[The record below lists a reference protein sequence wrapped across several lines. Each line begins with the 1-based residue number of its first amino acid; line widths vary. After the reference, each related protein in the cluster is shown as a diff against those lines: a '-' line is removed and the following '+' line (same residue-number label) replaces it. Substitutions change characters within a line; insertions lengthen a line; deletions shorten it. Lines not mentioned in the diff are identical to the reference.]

1 MDCDY
6 VIYDIT
12 KSSLDEIEFV
22 LKGIY
27 ISGIIIKVLKY
38 GDYGTAKTFILISS
52 VLTWGNT

>member
-38 GDYGTAKTFILISS
+38 GDYGIAKTLILISS